1 MTIEEASLN
10 DLRQVRLSVEKLTST
25 YDGEG
30 GARDVSLTV
39 REGEFIGLIGANG
52 SGKTTVLKTIYRA
65 LKPEAGRIL
74 LDGRDLTTM
83 SYRES
88 AKKIAVVG
96 QENDVPFDF
105 LVFEIVAMGRSPHKR
120 LFSIDTRHDK
130 EVVRRAL
137 DALGIGDLAQ
147 KSFAH
152 LSGGQ
157 KQRALIARALAQ
169 EADFYVLDEPT
180 NHLDIGYQ
188 LQIFNLVASLGVTV
202 VSAVHDLNLAALYCD
217 RIYAMEKGRLVLA
230 GTPEEVLT
238 EANIKRLYGVTAKV
252 RTSVSTG
259 KLTIEFLPEKAGEG
273 RDGI

>member
-1 MTIEEASLN
+1 MHEASVSEQ
-10 DLRQVRLSVEKLTST
+10 RQVRLSVENLTST

-30 GARDVSLTV
+30 GARDVSMTV
-39 REGEFIGLIGANG
+39 REGEFVGLIGPNG

-65 LKPEAGRIL
+65 LKPDAGRIV
-74 LDGRDLTTM
+74 LDGQDLTTM
-83 SYRES
+83 TYRES

-105 LVFEIVAMGRSPHKR
+105 LVSEIVAMGRSPHKR
-120 LFSIDTRHDK
+120 LFSFDTRHDK
-130 EVVRRAL
+130 AVVKKAL
-137 DALGIGDLAQ
+137 DALGMGDLAH

-169 EADFYVLDEPT
+169 EANFYVLDEPT

-217 RIYAMEKGRLVLA
+217 RLYAMEKGRLVLE

-238 EANIKRLYGVTAKV
+238 EANIKRLYGVTSRV
-252 RTSVSTG
+252 RTSAETG
-259 KLTIEFLPEKAGEG
+259 KLSIEFLPERAAEG
-273 RDGI
+273 RDGV

>member
-1 MTIEEASLN
+1 MQEDMMPN
-10 DLRQVRLSVEKLTST
+10 DRDLRQVRLAVENLTST

-52 SGKTTVLKTIYRA
+52 SGKTTVLKNIYRA
-65 LKPEAGRIL
+65 MKPESGRL
-74 LDGRDLTTM
+74 LFDGEDLTAM
-83 SYRES
+83 SYRDS

-105 LVFEIVAMGRSPHKR
+105 LVPEIVAMGRSPHKR

-130 EVVRRAL
+130 EVVQKAL

-188 LQIFNLVASLGVTV
+188 IQIFNLVASLGVTV

-217 RIYAMEKGRLVLA
+217 RIYAMEKGRLVLE

-238 EANIKRLYGVTAKV
+238 EANIRRLYGVTSRV
-252 RTSVSTG
+252 RKSADTG
-259 KLTIEFLPEKAGEG
+259 KLTIEFLPN
-273 RDGI
+273 DGVNSRA